1 MSSKAITSEQ
11 MYMIEENG
19 HSLFGMSRM
28 FMMENAGHGV
38 ADFIVDKLGSK
49 LRGKNI
55 VAVCGTGNNGG
66 DAFVASR
73 HLAGHALTNM
83 SIILLGFPRDIRT
96 QEANTNW
103 QIVNK
108 MNSIK
113 VITPSSSRENKFTE
127 LMEKKIEEADII
139 LDGLVG
145 TGIRGKI
152 RQPYAS
158 AIDFINRSNSY
169 VLSIDIPSG
178 LDPNNGRVID
188 KCIKAN
194 VTVTFH
200 RMKKG
205 LLKAKKYTGTVY
217 VEKIGIPPEAE
228 NGVLN

>member
-1 MSSKAITSEQ
+1 MSSKVITSEQ
-11 MYMIEENG
+11 MYMIEEKG
-19 HSLFGMSRM
+19 HTLFGMSRM

-38 ADFIVDKLGSK
+38 ADFIVDKFGSK
-49 LRGKNI
+49 LRGKSV

-73 HLAGHALTNM
+73 HLAGHGLSNM
-83 SIILLGFPRDIRT
+83 SIVLLGFPRDIRT
-96 QEANTNW
+96 QEAKTNW
-103 QIVNK
+103 KIVNK

-113 VITPSSSRENKFTE
+113 VITPSSSRQNKLTK

-145 TGIRGKI
+145 TGIKGKI

-158 AIDFINRSNSY
+158 AIDVINRSNSY

-178 LDPNNGRVID
+178 LDPNNGIVID

>member
-1 MSSKAITSEQ
+1 MNYKAITSEQ
-11 MYMIEENG
+11 MYRIEENG
-19 HSLFGMSRM
+19 HSLFGMSRI

-49 LRGKNI
+49 LRGKTV

-73 HLAGHALTNM
+73 HLAAHRPANI
-83 SIILLGFPRDIRT
+83 SIVLLGLPRDIRT
-96 QEANTNW
+96 QEAKINW
-103 QIVNK
+103 QIVTK

-113 VITPSSSRENKFTE
+113 VITPSSSRPDKLT
-127 LMEKKIEEADII
+127 MSMGKKIGEADII

-158 AIDFINRSNSY
+158 AIDVINRSNSY
-169 VLSIDIPSG
+169 ILSIDIPSG

-194 VTVTFH
+194 ATVTFH

-205 LLKAKKYTGTVY
+205 LLKAKRYTGTIY
-217 VEKIGIPPEAE
+217 LERIGIPPEAE

>member
-1 MSSKAITSEQ
+1 MSSKVITSEQ

-49 LRGKNI
+49 LRGKSV

-73 HLAGHALTNM
+73 HLAGHGLTNM
-83 SIILLGFPRDIRT
+83 SIVLLGFPRDIRT
-96 QEANTNW
+96 QEAKTNW

-113 VITPSSSRENKFTE
+113 VITPSSSRQNKFTE

-158 AIDFINRSNSY
+158 AIDVINRSNSY